1 MTCPSPSTTGTA
13 TAGEPIAGRPIYL
26 ALGVTADGGRSF
38 ESLSISLEDRFRYTF
53 TGWAEDI
60 TRQRDGSTRFRVVFR
75 WTRNVSSTRK
85 ARSR

>member
-75 WTRNVSSTRK
+75 
-85 ARSR
+85 